1 MSLNTILKKNYF
13 ESSKGWITMRIKVFQ
28 FLFLLLLATP
38 VCSQFDKIIEYQ
50 IKNKSEPIDFD
61 SQKLY
66 GLLGD
71 RMDLNMEKVLA
82 ILPYYSYTRAYT
94 PGVEAY
100 WPAGEYLGK
109 FAQALINSY
118 LYTGNQLY
126 IEQTQK
132 IIDTWVDAQAP
143 DGYIATSPD
152 GYLHG
157 HRWNFWAVWDHKYTL
172 LGLLD
177 YYAISG
183 EKRVLESAMK
193 IGDLIINEFGP
204 RSTKRDLMESGH
216 SGMVGGSIL
225 EPMTYLYQYTGEER
239 YLDFCHHILNA
250 YEQSNGPQII
260 SELTERSGHVHK
272 IGHGKGYEMI
282 SCIIGILRMYQLTG
296 NETFLLTAE
305 KAWQDIVENNL
316 YITGTATQGELFF
329 GNKHLPAD
337 ESIPIS
343 DHPWGL
349 KTISMGEGC
358 VTAHWI
364 FLNKLLFQLSS
375 ELKYIEEIEKS
386 LYNHLLG
393 SQSAKTGQQSYF
405 TALIGHKH
413 FRNFNTYSGSPPCCL
428 SSVQRCISRIP
439 ETILSKRAD
448 NGFSILMY
456 NSGEFSHNVRSP
468 NNDKVLVN
476 LTIDENIME
485 SGTAQINIRL
495 NDPAKFQVALRV
507 PSWSQNFIVQINGS
521 SNYVGTPGKYLNIER
536 TWSQNDKLFISMDVI
551 DQVIEGSP
559 TYQGYYAFKHGPY
572 ILALDQDLNKNID
585 IDNISI
591 SIFDGIKLTKDMMA
605 LPEDWL
611 GNQAYVIQMN
621 GSEKLILTP
630 FLDAG
635 QHGSKYRVWIPG
647 R

>member
-1 MSLNTILKKNYF
+1 MLIL
-13 ESSKGWITMRIKVFQ
+13 TTQ
-28 FLFLLLLATP
+28 
-38 VCSQFDKIIEYQ
+38 VCSQSDKIVTYQ
-50 IKNKSEPIDFD
+50 VEAKSVPIAYD
-61 SQKLY
+61 SMKIY
-66 GLLGD
+66 GLLGE
-71 RMDLNMEKVLA
+71 RMDLNIEKVLA

-94 PGVEAY
+94 PGVEAF

-109 FAQALINSY
+109 FAQALMNSY
-118 LYTGNQLY
+118 LYTGNQRY

-143 DGYIATSPD
+143 DGYVATNPD
-152 GYLHG
+152 GYMNG
-157 HRWNFWAVWDHKYTL
+157 ARWNFWAVWDHKYTL

-183 EKRVLESAMK
+183 EKRVLEAARK

-204 RSTKRDLMESGH
+204 GYMKRDLMESGH

-225 EPMTYLYQYTGEER
+225 EPMTYLYQFTGEER
-239 YLDFCHHILNA
+239 YLDFCYHILNA

-296 NETFLLTAE
+296 KETFLLTAE

-316 YITGTATQGELFF
+316 YVTGTATQGELFF

-337 ESIPIS
+337 ETIPIS

-349 KTISMGEGC
+349 TTISMGEGC

-364 FLNKLLFQLSS
+364 FLNRLLFELSND
-375 ELKYIEEIEKS
+375 LKYIEEIEKS

-405 TALIGHKH
+405 TALIGHKN
-413 FRNFNTYSGSPPCCL
+413 FRNFNTYGGSPPCCL

-439 ETILSKRAD
+439 EKIWSVMANK
-448 NGFSILMY
+448 GISILIY
-456 NSGEFSHNVRSP
+456 NSGEFSQIISTP
-468 NNDKVLVN
+468 NNDQTLVN
-476 LTIDENIME
+476 LTVNENILE
-485 SGTAQINIRL
+485 SGSVKINL
-495 NDPAKFQVALRV
+495 QTDDPASFILALRV
-507 PSWSQNFIVQINGS
+507 PSWVQSFTAQIPGDTTYIGMPGEYLFIDRKWS
-521 SNYVGTPGKYLNIER
+521 GKDE
-536 TWSQNDKLFISMDVI
+536 LFISMHVL
-551 DQVIEGSP
+551 DQIIEGSP
-559 TYQGYYAFKHGPY
+559 TYKGYYAFKHGPY
-572 ILALDQDLNKNID
+572 ILALDQELNKNID

-591 SIFDGIKLTKDMMA
+591 SNINDVRLIKNLNA
-605 LPEDWL
+605 LPAEWL
-611 GNQAYVIQMN
+611 GNQAYIIETN
-621 GSEKLILTP
+621 NSEKLVLTP
-630 FLDAG
+630 FLDSG
-635 QHGSKYRVWIPG
+635 QLGSKYRVWIPG
-647 R
+647 NPDRQ